1 MLKHNLRPPVKSEL
15 LALLAA
21 HGQEHLLAFWDA
33 SGERERASLAAEVR
47 QIDFALLAR
56 LHAGPQGGA
65 DVRAMADRAASPRAF
80 RLGEGGDRFSPD
92 DARRA
97 GSEAIQAGRIGA
109 MLVAGGQGTRLGF
122 DHPKGMFP
130 IGPVS
135 GKSLFQWHAEK
146 ILAVTRRHGTRLPW
160 YVMTS
165 PATHAATVECFDRHE
180 RFGLPAEDVQ
190 FFCQGTMPAVDRAT
204 GKVLLAEPDRVALSP
219 DGHGGMLAAFR
230 SSGALADARRRGV
243 EHLFYFQVD
252 NPLADVCSPEFLG
265 YHLLAGSEF
274 STQVVRKREP
284 LERVGNVVEVDGR
297 LRVIEY
303 SDLPD
308 EVARRRKPDG
318 SLEIWAGSI
327 AIHAMDTAFLE
338 QMAASA
344 EGLPFHLAYKK
355 VAYVDSA
362 GERVEPEEP
371 NAVKFERFIFD
382 LMPAARRA
390 ILVEVDPA
398 EHFAPL
404 KNASGAKEDTPE
416 MVKAAL
422 VALHARWLRQAGA
435 EVADGVD
442 VEIGP
447 LWALDAADVASKLPP
462 GTRIAKPTY
471 FGD

>member
-1 MLKHNLRPPVKSEL
+1 LDVLQHEL
-15 LALLAA
+15 ARLLAA
-21 HGQEHLLAFWDA
+21 HGQEHLLRFWDA
-33 SGERERASLAAEVR
+33 LSDLERESLAAEIR

-56 LHAGPQGGA
+56 LHAGRAGGE
-65 DVRAMADRAASPRAF
+65 DVRALADRAASPRAF
-80 RLGEGGDRFSPD
+80 RLGEGGDRFSPE
-92 DARRA
+92 DARQA
-97 GSEAIQAGRIGA
+97 GAEALQAGRIGA

-146 ILAVTRRHGTRLPW
+146 ILAVMRRYGTRLPW

-165 PATHAATVECFDRHE
+165 PATHAATVEFFARHE
-180 RFGLPAEDVQ
+180 RFGFPAQDLC
-190 FFCQGTMPAVDRAT
+190 FFCQGTMPALDRAT
-204 GKVLLAEPDRVALSP
+204 GKVLLAEPHHVALSP

-230 SSGALADARRRGV
+230 GSGALADARRRGV

-252 NPLADVCSPEFLG
+252 NPLVDVCSPEFLG
-265 YHLLAGSEF
+265 YHLLSGSEF

-284 LERVGNVVEVDGR
+284 LERVGNVVEADGR

-308 EVARRRKPDG
+308 EVANRRNPDG
-318 SLEIWAGSI
+318 SLAIWAGSI
-327 AIHAMDTAFLE
+327 AVHAMETAFLE
-338 QMAASA
+338 RMTGSA
-344 EGLPFHLAYKK
+344 EALPFHAAFKK
-355 VAYVDSA
+355 VPYVDSA
-362 GERVEPEEP
+362 GSRVEPEKP

-382 LMPAARRA
+382 LMPAAPRA

-404 KNASGAKEDTPE
+404 KNAPGSKEDTPE
-416 MVKAAL
+416 MVKARL
-422 VALHARWLRQAGA
+422 VALHSSWLREAGA
-435 EVADGVD
+435 EVAEGVD

-447 LWALDAADVASKLPP
+447 LWALDAAEVGRKLPP
-462 GTRIAKPTY
+462 GTRITKPTY
-471 FGD
+471 FGE